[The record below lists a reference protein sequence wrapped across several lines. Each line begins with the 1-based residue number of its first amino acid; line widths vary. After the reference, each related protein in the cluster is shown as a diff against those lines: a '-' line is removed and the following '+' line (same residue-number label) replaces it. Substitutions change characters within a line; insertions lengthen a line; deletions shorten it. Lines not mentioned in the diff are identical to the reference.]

1 VILQESE
8 EKLLRERF
16 RAQGKEVLPKETYE
30 VSDSNVITPA
40 TEFLEKLS
48 KTLEYYI
55 RARLNSDPGLKD
67 IEVRL

>member
-30 VSDSNVITPA
+30 VSDSNVITPG
-40 TEFLEKLS
+40 TECMEKLS
-48 KTLEYYI
+48 KALE
-55 RARLNSDPGLKD
+55 
-67 IEVRL
+67 